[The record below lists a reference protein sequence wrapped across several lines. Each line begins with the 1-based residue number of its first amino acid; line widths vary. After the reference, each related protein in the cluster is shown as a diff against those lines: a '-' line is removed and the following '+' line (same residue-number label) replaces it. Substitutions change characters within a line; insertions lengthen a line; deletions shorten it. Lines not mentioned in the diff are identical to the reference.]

1 MCVKPSE
8 RAAVI
13 ETDFVLAFYL
23 MTVNW
28 VLMVLCKK
36 GCSEQFVRV
45 LQSIY
50 RDSDTFVSYII
61 NNEVQERILNKRKN
75 IKQGCHSSTQMY
87 NYASDPL
94 LLKLNKV
101 LKGPKPVEEKLT
113 VLGFVDDVKGIVTS
127 IDEFHTLNRTLASFE
142 RAMGRLLRPHVQ
154 EEAL

>member
-13 ETDFVLAFYL
+13 ETDFVLAFDL

-50 RDSDTFVSYII
+50 RDSDTFVSCII

-75 IKQGCHSSTQMY
+75 IKHGCHSSTQMY

-101 LKGPKPVEEKLT
+101 LKGLVFFRLPTPL
-113 VLGFVDDVKGIVTS
+113 
-127 IDEFHTLNRTLASFE
+127 RWPQAS
-142 RAMGRLLRPHVQ
+142 GG
-154 EEAL
+154 EAHLSRVRRRCE

>member
-1 MCVKPSE
+1 MCVMPSE

-13 ETDFVLAFYL
+13 ETDFVLAFDL

-50 RDSDTFVSYII
+50 RDSDTFVSCII

-101 LKGPKPVEEKLT
+101 LKGLVFFRLPTCGPHHPLFGGPKPVEEKLT
-113 VLGFVDDVKGIVTS
+113 VLGFVDDVSEG
-127 IDEFHTLNRTLASFE
+127 DRHQ
-142 RAMGRLLRPHVQ
+142 H
-154 EEAL
+154 